1 MLGEPIPEMVNKIKQ
16 LLSEGVPVVIFT
28 ARVNPSDANPDDA
41 RSATQSYLAIPAP
54 RSTATQPQ
62 ARDVGKTEAEG
73 KRKKKMTLGQ
83 RIGEKEY

>member
-1 MLGEPIPEMVNKIKQ
+1 MGFGEFYKPFKPN
-16 LLSEGVPVVIFT
+16 
-28 ARVNPSDANPDDA
+28 NPAAP
-41 RSATQSYLAIPAP
+41 PAP
-54 RSTATQPQ
+54 TSTATQPQ